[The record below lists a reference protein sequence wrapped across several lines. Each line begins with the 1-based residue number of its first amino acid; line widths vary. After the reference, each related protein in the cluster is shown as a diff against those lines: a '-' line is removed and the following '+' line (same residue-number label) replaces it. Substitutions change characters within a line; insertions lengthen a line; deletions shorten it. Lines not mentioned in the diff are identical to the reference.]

1 MKNKKIPLRKCLG
14 CNQQFAKKELVRVVK
29 TKDGQIFLDHT
40 NRANGRGAYI
50 CRSAECLKL
59 ALKRKAIQR
68 SLAVA
73 LSDEVQAELE
83 RAIINVD
90 GKN

>member
-1 MKNKKIPLRKCLG
+1 MKKKKIPLRKCLG
-14 CNQQFAKKELVRVVK
+14 CGEQFPKKDLIRVVK
-29 TKDGQIFLDHT
+29 TKEGAIFLDET

-50 CRSAECLKL
+50 CRSAECLHK

-68 SLAVA
+68 SLETA

-83 RAIINVD
+83 MAILNVKD
-90 GKN
+90 